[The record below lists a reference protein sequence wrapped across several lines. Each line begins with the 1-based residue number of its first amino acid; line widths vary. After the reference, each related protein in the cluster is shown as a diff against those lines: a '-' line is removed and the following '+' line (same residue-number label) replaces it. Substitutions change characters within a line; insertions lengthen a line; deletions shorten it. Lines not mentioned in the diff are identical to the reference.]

1 MQIHSFLAKAPGTD
15 VSEAA
20 VPPDGQPFRAARDFA
35 RHLFGAVDTNEPD
48 ISAGIEEGAVEGE
61 VGVVLPFSV
70 PVITLAEGGT
80 EGAQMPAEVPD
91 VVLEDDSKVGSIAA
105 NPIESRDLVEH
116 GAPLVLSEPRLESD
130 QVRAGQLPPDH
141 SRIGQTREEPRQTRA
156 EGARIERPEAAFAR
170 IATDAAPVNARP
182 TLPPEALAAAQ
193 VQPAKEAPATVSS
206 GPAAAQPMPPEQAKA
221 LGLARAPGIAGDEAL
236 PNTAVAKGVRE
247 APQDMAD
254 AGSKPDK
261 TDPLLPA
268 RAKDTPPPPDAEA
281 LHGNEGRKKSSKDR
295 KVEASSAQTSQP
307 DKDRPAQPA
316 LVMPQVQ
323 DAPLEEGA
331 AIRQA
336 EGQISG
342 TSGASAQSAAPAFA
356 STPGA
361 GLGYAAIQQLA
372 VAIRRSEGGEIE
384 IALEPEE
391 LGKVRLT
398 LTPHDTRVAVSVMV
412 ERPKTLDLI
421 RRHID
426 ALTNDLRQQ
435 GYSQVA
441 FDFAQG
447 QNRQG
452 HKSQADVPAHVA
464 SAETAPLPDAGTITP
479 RRPVRA
485 GGLDLRL

>member
-1 MQIHSFLAKAPGTD
+1 MQIHSFLAQAPGTD

-35 RHLFGAVDTNEPD
+35 RHLFGAVHTNEPD

-141 SRIGQTREEPRQTRA
+141 SRIGQTREEPRPTRA
-156 EGARIERPEAAFAR
+156 ERVRNERPEAAFAR
-170 IATDAAPVNARP
+170 TATDAAPVNARP
-182 TLPPEALAAAQ
+182 TLPSEALAAGQ
-193 VQPAKEAPATVSS
+193 EQPAEEAPVALSS

-221 LGLARAPGIAGDEAL
+221 LGLARAPGIAGEEAL
-236 PNTAVAKGVRE
+236 PDTAVAKGMRE
-247 APQDMAD
+247 APRDMAD
-254 AGSKPDK
+254 AGAKPDK

-281 LHGNEGRKKSSKDR
+281 LHGNEGRNESSKDR
-295 KVEASSAQTSQP
+295 KVEASGAQTSRP

-316 LVMPQVQ
+316 LVMPQMQ

-336 EGQISG
+336 EGQI
-342 TSGASAQSAAPAFA
+342 SGASAQSAAPAFA

-361 GLGYAAIQQLA
+361 GLGHAAIQQVA

-412 ERPKTLDLI
+412 ERPETLDLI

-447 QNRQG
+447 QNQQG
-452 HKSQADVPAHVA
+452 HQSQTDVPAHVA
-464 SAETAPLPDAGTITP
+464 SADTAPLPDAGTITP
-479 RRPVRA
+479 RRPIRA

>member
-35 RHLFGAVDTNEPD
+35 RHLFGTVDTIEPD
-48 ISAGIEEGAVEGE
+48 ISASAEEGAVEGE

-70 PVITLAEGGT
+70 PVITPAEGGT
-80 EGAQMPAEVPD
+80 EGAQMPTEVPD
-91 VVLEDDSKVGSIAA
+91 VVLEDGSKVAPIAA
-105 NPIESRDLVEH
+105 DPIESRDVVEH
-116 GAPLVLSEPRLESD
+116 GAPLALSKPRLESD
-130 QVRAGQLPPDH
+130 QVRAGHLPLDP
-141 SRIGQTREEPRQTRA
+141 SRTGQTREEPRHTRG
-156 EGARIERPEAAFAR
+156 EGPRIERPEAAFAR
-170 IATDAAPVNARP
+170 IATNAAPVNARP
-182 TLPPEALAAAQ
+182 NMPSDALAAGQ
-193 VQPAKEAPATVSS
+193 EKPAEEAPVAVSS

-221 LGLARAPGIAGDEAL
+221 LGLARAPGVVGEQAL
-236 PNTAVAKGVRE
+236 PETAVAKGVRE
-247 APQDMAD
+247 APQDMTN
-254 AGSKPDK
+254 AGAKPDK

-281 LHGNEGRKKSSKDR
+281 VHGNEGRKESSMDR
-295 KVEASSAQTSQP
+295 KVEASGAQTSQP

-316 LVMPQVQ
+316 LVMPQAPE
-323 DAPLEEGA
+323 APLEDA
-331 AIRQA
+331 TVIRQA

-342 TSGASAQSAAPAFA
+342 ASGASAQSAAPDLA
-356 STPGA
+356 STSGA
-361 GLGYAAIQQLA
+361 GLGHTAIQQLA
-372 VAIRRSEGGEIE
+372 MAIRRSEGGEIE
-384 IALEPEE
+384 IALDPEE

-412 ERPKTLDLI
+412 ERPETLDLI

-447 QNRQG
+447 QNQQG

-464 SAETAPLPDAGTITP
+464 SADKAPLPDAGTITP

>member
-1 MQIHSFLAKAPGTD
+1 MQIHSFLAQAPGTYI
-15 VSEAA
+15 SEAA

-48 ISAGIEEGAVEGE
+48 ISARIEEGAAEAG

-70 PVITLAEGGT
+70 PVIALAEGGA
-80 EGAQMPAEVPD
+80 EGAQMPAEATD
-91 VVLEDDSKVGSIAA
+91 LVLEDDSKVEPIAA
-105 NPIESRDLVEH
+105 DPIESRDLVEQ
-116 GAPLVLSEPRLESD
+116 GTPLALSEPRLESD
-130 QVRAGQLPPDH
+130 QVRAGQSPLDP
-141 SRIGQTREEPRQTRA
+141 SRTSQTREGPRHTRA

-170 IATDAAPVNARP
+170 TATDAAPVNARP
-182 TLPPEALAAAQ
+182 TLPFDALAAGQ
-193 VQPAKEAPATVSS
+193 EQPAEEAPIALSS

-221 LGLARAPGIAGDEAL
+221 LGLARAPGIAGEEAM
-236 PNTAVAKGVRE
+236 PETAVAKGVRE
-247 APQDMAD
+247 ASREMAD
-254 AGSKPDK
+254 AGARPDK

-268 RAKDTPPPPDAEA
+268 RAKDTPPPSDAEA
-281 LHGNEGRKKSSKDR
+281 LHGNEGRKDSSKDR

-316 LVMPQVQ
+316 LVMPQLQ
-323 DAPLEEGA
+323 DTPLEDA
-331 AIRQA
+331 TVIRQA

-361 GLGYAAIQQLA
+361 GLGHAAIQQLS

-412 ERPKTLDLI
+412 ERPETLDLI

-447 QNRQG
+447 QNQQG
-452 HKSQADVPAHVA
+452 HKSQADVPARVA
-464 SAETAPLPDAGTITP
+464 SADTAPLPDAGTITP